1 MAEVLDATPLVGLDW
16 LALDT
21 ETTGLDPKT
30 ARVLEIGVLPGRGV
44 QPDAA
49 AGLSMRVDPGVPI
62 PEAATRVHGIDAAAL
77 AGAGDFAQAWAQVAP
92 LLDRRV
98 MIGHTLG
105 YDLAILARECA
116 GAGIAFKAPRR
127 LDVRLLAQLV
137 RPDLANFSLD
147 ALAAFLEVVPGPRH
161 AALGDAETAAR
172 VFAALVPHLR
182 EGGIRTLAE
191 AEAACRQLTEVL
203 DAHYR
208 AGYADPTVPLAEARA
223 ERARARIDTSLYRHR
238 VGDLMSPPLVVPA
251 ALPLR
256 EAMAEMVRRQ
266 VGSLF
271 VRLKGQ
277 EGPLALADAGIFTER
292 DALRAVA
299 GQGGGPAAGADALGR
314 PVGDFA
320 SHPLEAVPDDAF
332 LYRAAGRM
340 QRLKSRHLAVTGRD
354 GIVCGALSVRDL
366 LRSRAADTFSLDD
379 GLARGAD
386 AADLARHW
394 ARLPAV
400 ARALTADG
408 VAAREVAAVISG
420 ELAALTARAAALA
433 EAAEGP
439 PPSPYA
445 VLVLGSAGRGE
456 SLLAMDQDNAVV
468 WAEPAGDAD
477 AWFARFGARLADLL
491 HEVGVPYCP
500 GNVMARAPQW
510 RGDAETWRARVAGW
524 VSRARPAD
532 LLSVDIF
539 FDLAAACGVAA
550 IADRLAA
557 DAYGA
562 AAGQYSFLKLLA
574 EAGGPVRSAVSLMG
588 GLRTEN
594 GRVDVK
600 AHGLFPIVCAARV
613 LAIAHGID
621 VRSTKA
627 RLDSLRAKGIGAG
640 TDIAALADAHGVL
653 LAAVLDQQLED
664 LAIGLPASNR
674 VDPRRL
680 DAHGRADLKEAFKV
694 AAGAGDVLHT
704 LLMA

>member
-21 ETTGLDPKT
+21 ETTGLDPRT

-44 QPDAA
+44 HSDAA
-49 AGLSMRVDPGVPI
+49 AGRAIRVDPGVPI

-77 AGAGDFAQAWAQVAP
+77 KGADDFAHAWAQVAP
-92 LLDRRV
+92 LLGGRV
-98 MIGHTLG
+98 LIGHTLG

-116 GAGIAFKAPRR
+116 AAGIPFKAPRR

-147 ALAAFLEVVPGPRH
+147 ALAAFLEVAPGARH

-172 VFAALVPHLR
+172 VFGALVPHLR

-223 ERARARIDTSLYRHR
+223 DRALARIDASLYRHR

-251 ALPLR
+251 ALPLS

-271 VRLKGQ
+271 VRLKGG

-299 GQGGGPAAGADALGR
+299 ASGGDSLGR

-320 SHPLEAVPDDAF
+320 SHPLEAVPEDAF

-366 LRSRAADTFSLDD
+366 LRSRASDTFSLDD
-379 GLARGAD
+379 GLLHGAD
-386 AADLARHW
+386 AGELARAW

-408 VAAREVAAVISG
+408 VAAREVAAVISS

-439 PPSPYA
+439 PPAPYA

-468 WAEPAGDAD
+468 WAGPAEGAD
-477 AWFARFGARLADLL
+477 AWFARFGARLSDLL

-500 GNVMARAPQW
+500 GNVMARSPQW
-510 RGDAETWRARVAGW
+510 RGDAATWHARVAAW
-524 VSRARPAD
+524 VSRARPDD

-539 FDLAAACGVAA
+539 FDLAPASGTAA

-562 AAGQYSFLKLLA
+562 AAGQYAFLKQLA
-574 EAGGPVRSAVSLMG
+574 DAGGPVRSALTLMG

-600 AHGLFPIVCAARV
+600 AHGLFPIVCTARV

-621 VRSTKA
+621 ARSTKA
-627 RLDSLRAKGIGAG
+627 RLDGLRAKGIGAS
-640 TDIAALADAHGVL
+640 ADLEAMAEAHGVL
-653 LAAVLDQQLED
+653 LSAVLDQQLED
-664 LAIGLPASNR
+664 LAVGLPASNK

-680 DAHGRADLKEAFKV
+680 DAHRRADLKEAFKV
-694 AAGAGDVLHT
+694 AAGAPDVRHT